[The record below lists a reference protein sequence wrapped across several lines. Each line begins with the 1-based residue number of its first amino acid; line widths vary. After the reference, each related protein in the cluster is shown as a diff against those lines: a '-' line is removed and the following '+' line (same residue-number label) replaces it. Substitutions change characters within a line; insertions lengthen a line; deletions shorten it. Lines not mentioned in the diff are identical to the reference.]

1 MTFLRTLWCCHLVTG
16 IVTSCYP
23 SLSRKAEPLRSGERW
38 LKRVR
43 KLLYAV
49 EKAHSYDL
57 SVYALC
63 SWLWKELLWFSIL
76 LFCNKLYKWSPCCVT
91 RITFWPFRVSS
102 HICECTWQF
111 WPKKLK
117 WKHDCEKCLW
127 LHFAIAMWILRS
139 SFSDVRK
146 LGFMTNFSYPNKS
159 FPASSLI
166 LTLGRR
172 HRPTANR
179 HLFWRTLPGH
189 QATGEVL
196 HERFLWWL

>member
-38 LKRVR
+38 LKRVG

-49 EKAHSYDL
+49 AKVHSYDL

-63 SWLWKELLWFSIL
+63 SWLWKVLLWFSIL

-102 HICECTWQF
+102 HISECTWQF
-111 WPKKLK
+111 WPNKIKMKTWL
-117 WKHDCEKCLW
+117 WKMSLAPFRNCNVNSTIV
-127 LHFAIAMWILRS
+127 FLR
-139 SFSDVRK
+139 
-146 LGFMTNFSYPNKS
+146 
-159 FPASSLI
+159 
-166 LTLGRR
+166 
-172 HRPTANR
+172 
-179 HLFWRTLPGH
+179 RTKI
-189 QATGEVL
+189 
-196 HERFLWWL
+196 RFYDKFLLS